1 MRCISAG
8 AHPIAKISARL
19 LRALA
24 VVPPILFAAGIGIA
38 SAQELKPL
46 NVLMYAGLIHEQNLR
61 VAIGAGFFKK
71 HGLDVK
77 LVQVESGPVGI
88 AAVQGGSIDI
98 GAADSNLPMLAN
110 VKGSDFQI
118 VCGASGLYMVAISGP
133 GLALPNL
140 SAGYPAVMKDFQ
152 GKNLGVT
159 GLASSTHFFW
169 RALFE
174 GAGLNP
180 DSANYIAVGL
190 AAPAVQ
196 ALRGQKIDAYMGFE
210 PVPTIVRD
218 GGMGGK
224 IAVDIR
230 PPANHGPKEITQIDP
245 QLIFFAKRSYIA
257 ANSDKVAAF
266 NRALMEAAAWQKDP
280 ANLDKV
286 VEIMKGTA
294 SVGDVPN
301 PDAVFRKMIQDNI
314 PVVTKTKVTREGLRA
329 WIVFMQKFAG
339 YPTNIDV
346 EKRID
351 ETIWQGACS

>member
-1 MRCISAG
+1 
-8 AHPIAKISARL
+8 
-19 LRALA
+19 
-24 VVPPILFAAGIGIA
+24 
-38 SAQELKPL
+38 
-46 NVLMYAGLIHEQNLR
+46 
-61 VAIGAGFFKK
+61 
-71 HGLDVK
+71 
-77 LVQVESGPVGI
+77 
-88 AAVQGGSIDI
+88 
-98 GAADSNLPMLAN
+98 
-110 VKGSDFQI
+110 
-118 VCGASGLYMVAISGP
+118 
-133 GLALPNL
+133 
-140 SAGYPAVMKDFQ
+140 
-152 GKNLGVT
+152 
-159 GLASSTHFFW
+159 
-169 RALFE
+169 
-174 GAGLNP
+174 
-180 DSANYIAVGL
+180 
-190 AAPAVQ
+190 VQ
-196 ALRGQKIDAYMGFE
+196 ALRTQRIDAYMGFE

-224 IAVDIR
+224 IVVDIR

-280 ANLDKV
+280 ANLDKIID
-286 VEIMKGTA
+286 IMKGTA